1 MRQRGI
7 RYSLC
12 FMLGVLMLSVVVT
25 GCTTAESS
33 SWTSFTG
40 SSVEK
45 SFPVPKEAKRTETA
59 LNNSKMDYMHYSLNG
74 LHESEGVPEEYE
86 KAITQWGWEEKTEE
100 STGTTRVYK
109 KDKLTVQLTIHDNS
123 FTVLVPK
130 QQSKAIIQGLES
142 SP

>member
-1 MRQRGI
+1 
-7 RYSLC
+7 
-12 FMLGVLMLSVVVT
+12 
-25 GCTTAESS
+25 
-33 SWTSFTG
+33 
-40 SSVEK
+40 
-45 SFPVPKEAKRTETA
+45 
-59 LNNSKMDYMHYSLNG
+59 MHYSLNG